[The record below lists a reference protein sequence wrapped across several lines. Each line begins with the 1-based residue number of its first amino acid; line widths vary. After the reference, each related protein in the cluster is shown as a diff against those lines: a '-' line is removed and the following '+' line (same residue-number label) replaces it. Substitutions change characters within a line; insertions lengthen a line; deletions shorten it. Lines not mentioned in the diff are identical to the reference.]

1 MSDWLG
7 ANPTTTL
14 VAWLTTN
21 TNCPFSLGQTPAN
34 KGNFQGD
41 IIGFAHQSTLWPY
54 PIVRVPTIRE
64 WEMGNGERTR
74 LFIAGPWT
82 RKRNQN
88 RSLHTNA
95 MTKGNKFFIW
105 EAGRADKLKCSCHVS
120 SYVNLTLKMKQY
132 LFWDVKEGKALSS
145 GHQHTNH
152 HFNNYRSFGSWGPTR
167 ICSWVYS

>member
-1 MSDWLG
+1 MSDWWRRIQQLLWLPDWR
-7 ANPTTTL
+7 PTPIVHFPWDKLLQTKVIFKEIL
-14 VAWLTTN
+14 LDSPTN
-21 TNCPFSLGQTPAN
+21 Q
-34 KGNFQGD
+34 
-41 IIGFAHQSTLWPY
+41 PY